1 MRFQGELCP
10 DTFQGLS
17 TSWKL
22 HELIWIKLNLSY
34 LSSLKYLC
42 AASTHRFKSYDI
54 FCPQILFK
62 ARHQWEMWD
71 SLCQYILKIKQLG
84 FYLVLFNLEQKIWAI
99 RLNIS
104 YFWLVGWYP
113 NKAEF
118 KDPSATE
125 WFFFEGQCYN
135 LSYSSRLT
143 TSCVEAVMEHRDF
156 WITANNSAVYPIS
169 AVHILLF
176 IIVYIFY

>member
-10 DTFQGLS
+10 GAFQGLS

-22 HELIWIKLNLSY
+22 YESIWIKLNLSH
-34 LSSLKYLC
+34 LSSLRCLC

-54 FCPQILFK
+54 FCPQILFN

-71 SLCQYILKIKQLG
+71 SLCQYILKIKQKLG

-104 YFWLVGWYP
+104 YFHLVAWYP

-135 LSYSSRLT
+135 MSYSSRLT
-143 TSCVEAVMEHRDF
+143 TSCVGAIMEYRDF
-156 WITANNSAVYPIS
+156 WITVNNSAVYPVS

-176 IIVYIFY
+176 IIV